1 MRAVAKLKP
10 KTGRMQPT
18 PGGSIYVQ
26 PGRMAWAPTQFE
38 KVSIK
43 VLYEDKAKGEM
54 TCLLRL
60 DPGAQLPM
68 HIHADIEQSYV
79 IAGSITDHDGTA
91 QAGDYVWRKVGS
103 AHENRSDTGAVVLAV
118 YRKPNIFQHSSGF
131 DSRPAKKG
139 RKARR

>member
-1 MRAVAKLKP
+1 MPAVAKLKP

-18 PGGSIYVQ
+18 PGGSTYVR

-68 HIHADIEQSYV
+68 HVHADIEQSYV

-91 QAGDYVWRKVGS
+91 QAGDYVWRKASSV
-103 AHENRSDTGAVVLAV
+103 HENRSDTGAVLLAV
-118 YRKPNIFQHSSGF
+118 YRKPNIFQRSTGLNAGT
-131 DSRPAKKG
+131 AKKG
-139 RKARR
+139 

>member
-1 MRAVAKLKP
+1 MPALAKLKP
-10 KTGRMQPT
+10 KGRMQPT
-18 PGGSIYVQ
+18 PGGSTYVR
-26 PGRMAWAPTQFE
+26 PGGMKWAPTQFE

-68 HIHADIEQSYV
+68 HVHADIEQSYV

-91 QAGDYVWRKVGS
+91 QAGDYVWRKAGS
-103 AHENRSDTGAVVLAV
+103 AHENRSNTGAVVLAV
-118 YRKPNIFQHSSGF
+118 YRKPNIFRNSTGLN
-131 DSRPAKKG
+131 PGTTKKG
-139 RKARR
+139 

>member
-1 MRAVAKLKP
+1 MPTVAKVKP

-18 PGGSIYVQ
+18 PGGSIYVR
-26 PGRMAWAPTQFE
+26 PGKMTWAPTQFE

-60 DPGAQLPM
+60 NPGAQLPM
-68 HIHADIEQSYV
+68 HVHADLEQSYV

-91 QAGDYVWRKVGS
+91 QAGDYVWRKAGS
-103 AHENRSDTGAVVLAV
+103 AHENRSDTGAVLLAV
-118 YRKPNIFQHSSGF
+118 YRKPNIFQRSTGFSSK
-131 DSRPAKKG
+131 SAKKG
-139 RKARR
+139 